1 MAATVPENAVEAR
14 SDRFVAYLIDFAILS
29 AVAFGLWLVTFVLNT
44 VLSVGAMAATSPGD
58 PGAMGS
64 GSMMAAGLLGMV
76 LNFVLWIAIGAVLV
90 YYFGY
95 YAMDNET
102 VGKRSQDIAVVDETG
117 SQPSQRDRL
126 LRTAVLLAPF
136 PIMLL
141 LGGILG
147 GFGFIFALVL
157 MAGWLLVEAAVMFVS
172 DDAQRLGDRVAGTYV
187 VSAGE

>member
-1 MAATVPENAVEAR
+1 MAATVAENAVEAR
-14 SDRFVAYLIDFAILS
+14 GDRVVAYLIDFAILS

-44 VLSVGAMAATSPGD
+44 VLSVGAMAAASPES

-64 GSMMAAGLLGMV
+64 GSMMAAGLLGIV
-76 LNFVLWIAIGAVLV
+76 INFALWLAIGAVLV

-95 YAMDNET
+95 YAETNET
-102 VGKRSQDIAVVDETG
+102 VGKRSQNVAVVDETG
-117 SQPSQRDRL
+117 SPPSQRDRL
-126 LRTAVLLAPF
+126 VRTAVLLAPF

-141 LGGILG
+141 LGGVLG
-147 GFGFIFALVL
+147 GFGFVFALVL

-187 VSAGE
+187 VSASE

>member
-1 MAATVPENAVEAR
+1 MAATVSENAVAAR
-14 SDRFVAYLIDFAILS
+14 GDRVVAYLIDFALLS

-44 VLSVGAMAATSPGD
+44 VLSVGAMAAASPES
-58 PGAMGS
+58 PGAMGG
-64 GSMMAAGLLGMV
+64 GSMLAAGLLGIV
-76 LNFVLWIAIGAVLV
+76 INFVLWLAIGAVLV

-95 YAMDNET
+95 YAESNET
-102 VGKRSQDIAVVDETG
+102 VGKRSQNVAVVDENGTP
-117 SQPSQRDRL
+117 PSQRDRL
-126 LRTAVLLAPF
+126 VRTAVLLAPF

-147 GFGFIFALVL
+147 GFGFVFASVL

-187 VSAGE
+187 VSADQ

>member
-14 SDRFVAYLIDFAILS
+14 DGRVVAYLIDFAILS

-44 VLSVGAMAATSPGD
+44 VLSVGAMTAASPGD
-58 PGAMGS
+58 PGAMGG
-64 GSMMAAGLLGMV
+64 GSMLAAGLLSIV
-76 LNFVLWIAIGAVLV
+76 INFALWLAIGAVLV

-95 YAMDNET
+95 YAEANET
-102 VGKRSQDIAVVDETG
+102 VGKRSQNVAVVDENGAPPT
-117 SQPSQRDRL
+117 QRDRL
-126 LRTAVLLAPF
+126 VRTAVLLAPF

-141 LGGILG
+141 LGGIFG
-147 GFGFIFALVL
+147 GFGFLFALVL
-157 MAGWLLVEAAVMFVS
+157 MGGWLLVEAAVMFVS

>member
-1 MAATVPENAVEAR
+1 MAATVAEDAVEAR
-14 SDRFVAYLIDFAILS
+14 DDRVVAYLIDFAILS

-44 VLSVGAMAATSPGD
+44 VLSVGAMAATTPGD
-58 PGAMGS
+58 PGAMGG
-64 GSMMAAGLLGMV
+64 GSMLAAGLLGIV
-76 LNFVLWIAIGAVLV
+76 INFALWIAIGAVLV

-102 VGKRSQDIAVVDETG
+102 VGKRSQDVAVVDETG
-117 SQPSQRDRL
+117 SPPSQSDRL
-126 LRTAVLLAPF
+126 IRTAVLLAPF

-147 GFGFIFALVL
+147 GFGFVFALVL
-157 MAGWLLVEAAVMFVS
+157 MIGWLLIEAAVMFVS

-187 VSAGE
+187 VSATK